1 MGWTVARRSDIRPRR
16 VRARRV
22 DAQGVSPLRSFPIK
36 NFPSVVPSTL
46 STLVRPATPCS
57 MLRLVTVR
65 YRRSLSSWR
74 GRQQWRSR
82 RMDIIPVRV
91 GIASSPMDSHPSAPL
106 RRMDGRLL
114 LVVLLRAGATSP
126 EVRRNRLVA
135 RPERSCGPRWSRR
148 RAWRGARRRRR
159 PHSSSAEP
167 DFRHRGAGDPA
178 SGIHLHG
185 HTDAAGVV
193 SRHRFAAA
201 GSCDPGAQRWHRQ
214 FRHAR
219 D

>member
-159 PHSSSAEP
+159 DA
-167 DFRHRGAGDPA
+167 FVINRRARRRHRGPGDFTR
-178 SGIHLHG
+178 GFHLHG
-185 HTDAAGVV
+185 HALAAGFV
-193 SRHRFAAA
+193 SRQWFAAA
-201 GSCDPGAQRWHRQ
+201 RSRCPGSAGHRQ
-214 FRHAR
+214 HRR
-219 D
+219 P